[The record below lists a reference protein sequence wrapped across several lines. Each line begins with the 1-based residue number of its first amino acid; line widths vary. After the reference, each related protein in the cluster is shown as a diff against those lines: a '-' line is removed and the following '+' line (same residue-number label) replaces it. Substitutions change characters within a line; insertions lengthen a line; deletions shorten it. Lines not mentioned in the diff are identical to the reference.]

1 MAFGFKQIA
10 PIDTKPGVAVG
21 VSVLFNN
28 SAVFTS
34 TYTTKDAVKNNLINY
49 LLTNRGDRYD
59 NPLFGGDLR
68 KYVFEQISDTTID
81 TIKEDVST
89 TIQNY
94 FPIIDLENVV
104 ILRQPDT
111 NVIFVE
117 IYYTLVTTGE
127 QDNIVITFA

>member
-59 NPLFGGDLR
+59 NPSFGGDLR
-68 KYVFEQISDTTID
+68 KYVFEQISDTSID
-81 TIKEDVST
+81 TIKDDIT
-89 TIQNY
+89 TAIQNY
-94 FPIIDLENVV
+94 FPIVDLNSVV
-104 ILRQPDT
+104 ISRQSD
-111 NVIFVE
+111 NNQIIVE
-117 IYYTLVTTGE
+117 INYQVITTGE